1 METAIPGLL
10 IVAGKLLFQEYTAA
24 QVSSVI
30 GRVCRVAGMAA
41 LGAVTTCGDIR
52 ALCLSLVLFYFWG
65 QSKSRTDAGKRA
77 FYFFLGATWILP
89 EGIVTFFEGVSL
101 RLPMALFIW
110 VTACFFLS
118 IPFGALFRHKG
129 WQRALAVPVI
139 FVSLTIPPLGFFC
152 VVHPLI
158 AAGVVFPGLGWW
170 GVAGSIG
177 VAAALSYHKR
187 AWAIIPPIVATALFA
202 APPSTI
208 TINHSPQKIE
218 AINTSFPFET
228 GELRPRA
235 EWERANKIARST
247 LSGKSSIALLPESI
261 GGQITGAG
269 GRLWEGVRQ
278 QIGAR
283 ALIIGGER
291 SFATHRENALF
302 LIEAGANAPL
312 PVYTQRIPV
321 PFSMWKPWAGAQS
334 YPMSLSRKGTFL
346 LDGRQIGA
354 LICYE
359 ALLALPIFST
369 ISERPEQL
377 VVAGNLWWAKRTH
390 LHQIVEAFS
399 QSWARLFGVPVV
411 VSLNR

>member
-10 IVAGKLLFQEYTAA
+10 IVAGKFLFQEYTAA

-30 GRVCRVAGMAA
+30 GRICRVAGMAA

-65 QSKSRTDAGKRA
+65 QSQSRFEAGRKA

-101 RLPMALFIW
+101 RLPMALLIW
-110 VTACFFLS
+110 ITACFFLS
-118 IPFGALFRHKG
+118 VPFGALFRHQG
-129 WQRALAVPVI
+129 WQRAFAVPLI
-139 FVSLTIPPLGFFC
+139 FVSLTIPPLGVFC
-152 VVHPLI
+152 VVPPLI

-177 VAAALSYHKR
+177 VAAALSSHKR

-202 APPSTI
+202 KPISTP
-208 TINHSPQKIE
+208 TQSHKIE
-218 AINTSFPFET
+218 AINTSFAFET
-228 GELRPRA
+228 GDVRPTA
-235 EWERANKIARST
+235 EWQRAKEVAQHPLQKERFV
-247 LSGKSSIALLPESI
+247 ALLPESI

-269 GRLWEGVRQ
+269 WRLWDGVRQ
-278 QIGAR
+278 KIGAR

-291 SFATHRENALF
+291 GFATHRENALF
-302 LIEAGANAPL
+302 LVEARASAPL
-312 PVYTQRIPV
+312 PVYTQRVPV

-346 LDGRQIGA
+346 LDGTPIGA

-359 ALLALPIFST
+359 ALLSAPVLST
-369 ISERPEQL
+369 MSEHPEQL

-411 VSLNR
+411 ISLNR

>member
-24 QVSSVI
+24 QVSFVI

-89 EGIVTFFEGVSL
+89 EGIVTFFDGVSL

-129 WQRALAVPVI
+129 WQRALAVPAI
-139 FVSLTIPPLGFFC
+139 FLSLTIPPLGFFC

-177 VAAALSYHKR
+177 VAAALSYHQR

-202 APPSTI
+202 KPPLLPNYSE
-208 TINHSPQKIE
+208 KIE
-218 AINTSFPFET
+218 AIYTSFAFET
-228 GELRPRA
+228 GDVRPTA
-235 EWERANKIARST
+235 EWQRANKISRYPLRQERT
-247 LSGKSSIALLPESI
+247 IALLPESI

-278 QIGAR
+278 RLGAR

-346 LDGRQIGA
+346 LEGRQIGA

-369 ISERPEQL
+369 MSERPEQL